1 MACDSNQE
9 RKLNAELKINGGII
23 ELNNFVENF
32 ISQAVIGMVTSLRG
46 VGNIETIDL
55 KISKKTRISQAQQK
69 RDLCSEDK
77 HSILK

>member
-9 RKLNAELKINGGII
+9 RKLNAESKINGGKI

-55 KISKKTRISQAQQK
+55 KVCKKARVSQSQQK